1 MIFISSLLGCRN
13 CLQSDGTSHLYS
25 FMDGNS
31 DEYQE
36 KTEYEVMT
44 LLERWRAEDD
54 KRCEFCGSSNVEV
67 HEVEVNNYPLYDF
80 DRLAERCKSEGDYL
94 FMINIDK
101 RGSDITMRPGGNKEF
116 HPDFL
121 KDVILKIIDTINS
134 RPNDN
139 FVAQIKGN
147 FFVCVSGGFDF
158 FSNKSFVR
166 LERFGISGLTK
177 SELLSAIKSFAK
189 QVGISVDAED
199 AKKILGS
206 NSVFGKTFKGSIFT
220 SWIYANKE
228 EQAKGCPF
236 SCASFK
242 FDENTI
248 IAIGTA
254 YGESPMAF
262 IDKNQQNTFIV
273 DDKIEPITRGNQKIY
288 FAKKI

>member
-13 CLQSDGTSHLYS
+13 CLQSDGIRHMYS
-25 FMDGNS
+25 LMDGDS

-36 KTEYEVMT
+36 KTEFEVMT

-67 HEVEVNNYPLYDF
+67 HEVEVSNYPLYDF
-80 DRLAERCKSEGDYL
+80 DRLVERCKSEGEYL
-94 FMINIDK
+94 FMLNIDK
-101 RGSDITMRPGGNKEF
+101 RGSDISLRPGGSTKF

-121 KDVILKIIDTINS
+121 KDAILKIIDTIND

-147 FFVCVSGGFDF
+147 FFICVSGGFDF
-158 FSNKSFVR
+158 FSDKSFVR
-166 LERFGISGLTK
+166 LERFRNSGLTR
-177 SELLSAIKSFAK
+177 SELLSAIKPFAT
-189 QVGISVDAED
+189 QVGISIDAED
-199 AKKILGS
+199 AKKIVGS
-206 NSVFGKTFKGSIFT
+206 NSIFGKTFKGSLFT
-220 SWIYANKE
+220 SWIYASKE
-228 EQAKGCPF
+228 EEAKGCPF
-236 SCASFK
+236 SCASFN

-254 YGESPMAF
+254 HDESPRDF
-262 IDKNQQNTFIV
+262 IDNNQRNTFIV
-273 DDKIEPITRGNQKIY
+273 DDKREPLTRGNQKIY